1 MLYIYPLLFTI
12 YQKFPSPTKEA
23 VNIFLATGGFK
34 RLQKEIE
41 VLAEIVNLVL
51 HIFKTTFNTFSRFWG
66 EMNISNI
73 KRL

>member
-34 RLQKEIE
+34 RLQIEIE
-41 VLAEIVNLVL
+41 VFAEIVNSVL
-51 HIFKTTFNTFSRFWG
+51 HIFKTTIFIFIWFWG
-66 EMNISNI
+66 EMNL
-73 KRL
+73 KY